1 MRPQRPWLS
10 PSRSLALRYASPD
23 PVPSQ
28 AQVQKAEK
36 AVTAKK
42 QSVQQIEA
50 ALAAANARLD
60 EASTAAEMAFERYN
74 GAKWELEEARK
85 ASRAAQTRSA
95 QAAAD
100 VARQRGGIAQLVTE
114 SYQNGTELNTASALL
129 SDEGPQGLMNRYG
142 VVQSAGDSMEAQYD
156 AFRAAS
162 ARAKTLAAKAAKA
175 EKKQQSLAAEARKLA
190 TAAGQAAAAASAAA
204 NEIAVQKQQLIEE
217 LAKAQNISVALATRR
232 HDALER
238 IARQKAAAAAQAKEA
253 AEQAALQKAAAEA
266 KKKAKDAKPDQSG
279 SAGGDQGGSSSGGS
293 AGGSAPPPVSNPAPN
308 QSVAIQRA
316 IAYAKAQLGKPYQ
329 WGAAGPSRF
338 DCSGLTM
345 MAWGRGGKSLPH
357 YSVAQ
362 FSQSTRV
369 SMADAKAGDLLFWSS
384 NGSPSGIHHVALYL
398 GGGQFIEAP
407 HTGANVRYN
416 SIYNWYPDFVARP

>member
-1 MRPQRPWLS
+1 M
-10 PSRSLALRYASPD
+10 
-23 PVPSQ
+23 
-28 AQVQKAEK
+28 QKAEK

-50 ALAAANARLD
+50 SLAAANARLD

-142 VVQSAGDSMEAQYD
+142 VVQSAGDSMEARYD

-162 ARAKTLAAKAAKA
+162 ARAKTLAAKAATA
-175 EKKQQSLAAEARKLA
+175 EKKQQSLAADARKLA

-279 SAGGDQGGSSSGGS
+279 LGRWRPGW
-293 AGGSAPPPVSNPAPN
+293 VVERRLRRWIRPAPRL
-308 QSVAIQRA
+308 QPG
-316 IAYAKAQLGKPYQ
+316 AQPVGRDPARHRLRQ
-329 WGAAGPSRF
+329 GAAGQALPVGRRRSEPVRLLRP
-338 DCSGLTM
+338 DDDGLGP
-345 MAWGRGGKSLPH
+345 GRQVAAALLGRAVLPEH
-357 YSVAQ
+357 
-362 FSQSTRV
+362 
-369 SMADAKAGDLLFWSS
+369 AGLD
-384 NGSPSGIHHVALYL
+384 GRREG
-398 GGGQFIEAP
+398 
-407 HTGANVRYN
+407 R
-416 SIYNWYPDFVARP
+416 